1 MKLPRPTLTWA
12 RVAPKFVSVTDVR
25 LEPLS
30 AIRVGEAES
39 DASGRSRLV
48 PLGAPAATSARTAIA
63 APGARITGRSP

>member
-1 MKLPRPTLTWA
+1 MKLPRPTDTWA
-12 RVAPKFVSVTDVR
+12 REAPKFVSVTDDR

-48 PLGAPAATSARTAIA
+48 PVGAPAAANARRAIA
-63 APGARITGRSP
+63 APDARITGRSP